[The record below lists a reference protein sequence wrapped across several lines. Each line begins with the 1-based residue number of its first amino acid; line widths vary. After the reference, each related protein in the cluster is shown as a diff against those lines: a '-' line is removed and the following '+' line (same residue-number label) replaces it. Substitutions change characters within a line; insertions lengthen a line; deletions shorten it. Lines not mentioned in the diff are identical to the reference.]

1 MDHTAFLRSVP
12 AETRTRLTATR
23 DAPGLRHLA
32 GHLGLIAVLMAWV
45 GTGLPLWWAALWP
58 LGIAL
63 AFLFTLQHECTHRT
77 PFRTPWLNE
86 ALGHLTGLTLLQPF
100 LWFRA
105 FHMAHHRFT
114 NLPGK
119 DPELDA
125 PKPATRGQIA
135 WHLATPAYWR
145 DKAAVLWTNAF
156 GDPGTSWLAPRAR
169 PAIRREARAYLAV
182 YAGLALAS
190 LVWLGPL
197 LLWIWLL
204 PLALGFPVLRLYLLA
219 EHGRCAEVTNMFE
232 NTRTT
237 YTDALVRFLAWNM
250 PYHTEHHVWPT
261 VPFHRLPD
269 LHALMK
275 EELRVTS
282 PSYRAFAR
290 DYVAGLER

>member
-1 MDHTAFLRSVP
+1 MDHTTFLRRVP
-12 AETRTRLTATR
+12 AETRRRLTATE
-23 DAPGLRHLA
+23 DAAGLRHLA
-32 GHLGLIAVLMAWV
+32 GHLGLIGALMAWI
-45 GTGLPLWWAALWP
+45 GAGLPLWELALWP

-86 ALGHLTGLTLLQPF
+86 ALGYLTGLILLQPF
-100 LWFRA
+100 LRFRA

-119 DPELDA
+119 DPELSA
-125 PKPATRGQIA
+125 PKPATRAEIA
-135 WHLATPAYWR
+135 WHLVATGYWR
-145 DKAAVLWTNAF
+145 DKLHVLRTDAF
-156 GDPGTSWLAPRAR
+156 GNPEAPWLSDRAR
-169 PAIRREARAYLAV
+169 PAIRREARACLAV

-190 LVWLGPL
+190 FLWLGPL
-197 LLWIWLL
+197 LLWLWLL

-219 EHGRCAEVTNMFE
+219 EHARCAEVADMFE

-237 YTDALVRFLAWNM
+237 LTGAPVRFLAWNM

-275 EELRVTS
+275 DDLRVTS
-282 PSYRAFAR
+282 PSYRAFAK
-290 DYVAGLER
+290 DYVTSLEG